1 MKCGLRLVL
10 LLCACSAEKQE
21 NRDTAVKLVCT
32 DRPWK
37 PIRHGDALDW
47 GGSGVDENEQAIAQE
62 LTQRLFEEPGMA
74 LVFYRQE
81 QGNRYVVHTPEQT
94 TAFVRS
100 GHQYVWESPL
110 DWCQDGSALST
121 LQEQFSGGN
130 PNNIVLTDYSEEDER
145 VAFLESSETCW
156 PELAPRIAQI
166 FDSPNGPDM
175 GFSLSP
181 YARASSSTFGSH
193 GGLDLAQSRAPL
205 VISGPGVRAGRYLDA
220 VNQVDIAPTVAALLA
235 VKPVAGVD
243 GAQQRE
249 AENLLLKWQ
258 DGQVLDA
265 ILADCA
271 YGAASRAVMII
282 VDGLNSAEFLYALDA
297 GEIPNIAR
305 IAGSQ
310 AAILDG
316 GSIVGWPTFSLPGHV
331 SLYTGAYQG
340 HHGLL
345 ANSFLDRS
353 SGQNAVTT
361 SLPELLLDGE
371 ALQQLM
377 SQHLS
382 SNVETLFEAVG
393 RSFPGAITASVNE
406 LTVRGATLGRLV
418 QTSAQAQPPPA
429 ELLQTELADAAA
441 VFQVLQMF
449 DAGQI
454 PSLLGLSFYVT
465 DAAGEQRGPHSD
477 LLRESLRST
486 DALIGQ
492 IVDAYRNAG
501 VFDETLFVFTA
512 DHGMGLQDPSRI
524 FPTSAQL
531 SGFSVH
537 NYAQMLT
544 FE

>member
-1 MKCGLRLVL
+1 MKFVLRFGL
-10 LLCACSAEKQE
+10 LLCACSAEKAE
-21 NRDTAVKLVCT
+21 LSDTALSPDCT
-32 DRPWK
+32 DKPWK
-37 PIRHGDALDW
+37 ALRLGAELEW
-47 GGSGVDENEQAIAQE
+47 SGNGVDESEQARATE
-62 LTQRLFEEPGMA
+62 LTERLFEEPGVA
-74 LVFYRQE
+74 LVFYRQL
-81 QGNRYVVHTPEQT
+81 QSNRYVVQTPEQS

-100 GHQYVWESPL
+100 GNQYLWEQEL
-110 DWCQDGSALST
+110 EWCQDGSSLSSI
-121 LQEQFSGGN
+121 QEQLSGDN
-130 PNNIVLTDYSEEDER
+130 PNGVLLTDYPENDER
-145 VAFLESSETCW
+145 VSFFESSETCW

-166 FDSPNGPDM
+166 FDSPNAPDM

-181 YARASSSTFGSH
+181 YARASTSSFGSH
-193 GGLDLAQSRAPL
+193 GGLDVAQSRAPL
-205 VISGPGVRAGRYLDA
+205 VISGPGVRPGRYLEA
-220 VNQVDIAPTVAALLA
+220 VNQVDIAPTVAALLG
-235 VKPVAGVD
+235 VKPIAGVD
-243 GAQQRE
+243 GAQRRE
-249 AENLLLKWQ
+249 AENLMLKWQ
-258 DGQVLDA
+258 DGQVLDS

-271 YGAASRAVMII
+271 YGVADRAVMII
-282 VDGLNSAEFLYALDA
+282 VDGLNSAEFLHALDA
-297 GEIPNIAR
+297 GEIPKISR

-310 AAILDG
+310 AAILSG

-345 ANSFLDRS
+345 SNSFLDRS
-353 SGQNAVTT
+353 TGQSAVTT
-361 SLPELLLDGE
+361 SLPELLIDGE

-377 SQHLS
+377 NQHLS

-418 QTSAQAQPPPA
+418 PTSAQPPPA
-429 ELLQTELADAAA
+429 DLLQTELADAAA

-449 DAGQI
+449 EAGQI
-454 PSLLGLSFYVT
+454 PSLLGISFYVT

-477 LLRESLRST
+477 LLRESLRNT

-492 IVDAYRNAG
+492 ILDAYRDAG
-501 VFDETLFVFTA
+501 VFEETLFVFTA